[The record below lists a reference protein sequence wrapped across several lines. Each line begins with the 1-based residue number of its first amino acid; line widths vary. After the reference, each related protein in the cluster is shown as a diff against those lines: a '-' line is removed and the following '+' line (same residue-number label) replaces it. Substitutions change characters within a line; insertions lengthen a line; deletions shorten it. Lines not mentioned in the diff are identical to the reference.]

1 MRKRPS
7 ARILVLNRRNRILL
21 FHFRFDEGPLA
32 GKQYWATPGGA
43 LEPGESYRDAARRE
57 LFEETGIAA
66 DVGEEVAQRDAVFEM
81 PSGDRVRADE
91 RYFLVRVDDRP
102 VDESGQG
109 EAEAR
114 YMRAYK
120 WWSLEDLRKTSE
132 VVFPEKLASLLSEV
146 SLI

>member
-21 FHFRFDEGPLA
+21 FHFRFDEGRLA
-32 GKQYWATPGGA
+32 GKRYWATPGGA

-81 PSGDRVRADE
+81 PSGDRVMADE
-91 RYFLVRVDDRP
+91 RYFLVRVDDWP

-120 WWSLEDLRKTSE
+120 WWSLEELRKTSE

>member
-1 MRKRPS
+1 MRRRPS

-32 GKQYWATPGGA
+32 GKRFWATPGGA

-81 PSGDRVRADE
+81 PSGERVMADE

-120 WWSLEDLRKTSE
+120 WWSLEELRETSE
-132 VVFPEKLASLLSEV
+132 IVFPEKLASLLSEV
-146 SLI
+146 SLV